1 MYFFYCKSSFSLE
14 NSSCLIRKWGKK
26 IECTYLSDK
35 MEKRRYWKETKFVLI
50 KENAVL
56 ADEQK

>member
-1 MYFFYCKSSFSLE
+1 MGEKNWVYIF
-14 NSSCLIRKWGKK
+14 G
-26 IECTYLSDK
+26 SDK